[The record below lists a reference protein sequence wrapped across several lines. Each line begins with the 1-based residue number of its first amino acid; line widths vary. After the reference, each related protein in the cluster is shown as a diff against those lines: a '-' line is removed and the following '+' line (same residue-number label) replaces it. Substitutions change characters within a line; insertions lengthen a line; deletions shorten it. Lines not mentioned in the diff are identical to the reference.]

1 MIALNY
7 IKIQIET
14 ILNSL
19 CQRSNTVP
27 LSDLFLFLNKI
38 VEGKIGNDYE
48 HSFIN
53 LIFYFDDYLKFV

>member
-1 MIALNY
+1 MPT
-7 IKIQIET
+7 IK
-14 ILNSL
+14 
-19 CQRSNTVP
+19 NTVP

-53 LIFYFDDYLKFV
+53 LIFYFDDYLKYCMMV